1 MNTTRKCT
9 FENSPAIGYNRT
21 KPMLGKCLSVFGCA
35 GLVLGAWVSF
45 AAGCPAEEC
54 RVRDG
59 IARSAAKLAA
69 GGDFTVAYL
78 GGSITLQRGW
88 RVKYTDWL
96 QKRFPKARVKGVC
109 AGLSGT
115 GSGVGVFRMD
125 EEVLAHDPDLLFVE
139 FATNDTYINPTTV
152 RRAMEGIVRKTWRRN
167 PETDIVFVYTIADHM
182 TNCYLKGECPRAAT
196 AHEAVA
202 DRYGVP
208 SLCFGVRVADL
219 LKRGKLVMGLNAEA
233 FPVPAEMPDRADR
246 VRDLLAKEGRVL
258 FSKDGTHP
266 MDDGHALYLDC
277 FTDSFDRL
285 TAPPPADHAKRLSG
299 APLDVANYERA
310 KFVPLDR
317 SVLVGSG
324 WRPLPA
330 EDPKMKKFGAR
341 TGPLWHSATV
351 GDSIV
356 FRFRGTSFG
365 VYDLIGPDG
374 CRLEV
379 LVDGETAAKPRDRY
393 NHWTKKSHMFLP
405 EFPFAACADG
415 EHAVELRIT
424 PRCDGATAFCPSKLM
439 IVGDLLEESTRK

>member
-1 MNTTRKCT
+1 MVV
-9 FENSPAIGYNRT
+9 
-21 KPMLGKCLSVFGCA
+21 KCLLAMGCA
-35 GLVLGAWVSF
+35 GLVWGAGVSF
-45 AAGCPAEEC
+45 AAGCSAEEC

-182 TNCYLKGECPRAAT
+182 TNCYLRGECPRAASV
-196 AHEAVA
+196 HESVA

-233 FPVPAEMPDRADR
+233 FPVPAETPDRADR
-246 VRDLLAKEGRVL
+246 VAKHLAETGRIL
-258 FSKDGTHP
+258 FAADGTHP
-266 MDDGHALYLDC
+266 TDAGHELYLQT
-277 FTDSFDRL
+277 FASAFDRL
-285 TAPPPADHAKRLSG
+285 IAPRPANRAARLDG
-299 APLDVANYERA
+299 AHLDAANYERA
-310 KFVPLDR
+310 KFVPIEEGMLVGKGW
-317 SVLVGSG
+317 SVLPKDDALAKRFGGRMGAIWQS
-324 WRPLPA
+324 A
-330 EDPKMKKFGAR
+330 E
-341 TGPLWHSATV
+341 V
-351 GDSIV
+351 GDSIR
-356 FRFRGTSFG
+356 FRFRGSSFG
-365 VYDLIGPDG
+365 AYDLIGPDG

-379 LVDGETAAKPRDRY
+379 RIDGRRQAKAWDRF
-393 NHWTKKSHMFLP
+393 NVWTKKKHLLLP
-405 EFPFAACADG
+405 EYPFGSCEEGVHD
-415 EHAVELRIT
+415 VELRIA
-424 PRCDGATAFCPSKLM
+424 PRVDGATSFRPSKLM
-439 IVGDLLEESTRK
+439 IVGDLCEQEGEASTRKENHE

>member
-1 MNTTRKCT
+1 MVV
-9 FENSPAIGYNRT
+9 
-21 KPMLGKCLSVFGCA
+21 KCLLAMGCA
-35 GLVLGAWVSF
+35 GLVWGAGVSF
-45 AAGCPAEEC
+45 AAGCSAEEC

-219 LKRGKLVMGLNAEA
+219 LKRGKLVMSLDAEP
-233 FPVPAEMPDRADR
+233 FPIPKEEPDRADR
-246 VRDLLAKEGRVL
+246 VAKRLAESGRIL
-258 FSKDGTHP
+258 FANDGTHP
-266 MDDGHALYLDC
+266 TDAGHDLY
-277 FTDSFDRL
+277 FQAFAAAFDRL
-285 TAPPPADHAKRLSG
+285 AAPKPADHAARLAG
-299 APLDVANYERA
+299 APLDAANYEKA
-310 KFVPLDR
+310 KFVPIEKDM
-317 SVLVGSG
+317 LVGGG
-324 WRPLPA
+324 WSTMPQDDALVR
-330 EDPKMKKFGAR
+330 KFGGRLGAI
-341 TGPLWHSATV
+341 WHSAAV
-351 GDSIV
+351 GDSLR
-356 FRFRGTSFG
+356 FRFHGTSFG
-365 VYDLIGPDG
+365 AYDLIGPDG
-374 CRLEV
+374 CRLEI
-379 LVDGETAAKPRDRY
+379 LVDGRRLSGHRDRF
-393 NHWTKKSHMFLP
+393 NNWTKKKHLLLP
-405 EFPFAACADG
+405 EYPFGSCEDG
-415 EHAVELRIT
+415 VHDVELRIAART
-424 PRCDGATAFCPSKLM
+424 ADATAFRPSKLM
-439 IVGDLLEESTRK
+439 IVGDLISQSKRKE